1 MTKQA
6 KNNNA
11 PTTFIGQ
18 GSDELRSVR
27 EFSFDCWLFWNCL
40 TFCAKPNTS
49 RCGKCVLLWL
59 LSVDVSV
66 PLRTSL
72 LLRLL
77 SVEVSVP
84 LVLLPPKAE
93 QFSKCIG
100 FLLKVNRKHTS
111 INPFKPNGISHDINW
126 PSPFPF

>member
-1 MTKQA
+1 MDRQA
-6 KNNNA
+6 KNNSA
-11 PTTFIGQ
+11 PTTFIGGALMSQ
-18 GSDELRSVR
+18 EMSENFHLIA
-27 EFSFDCWLFWNCL
+27 CL

-100 FLLKVNRKHTS
+100 FLLKVNKKQASVLSTKNFS
-111 INPFKPNGISHDINW
+111 VNL
-126 PSPFPF
+126 